1 MGTGSVRRLTA
12 HSICSVLSRSA
23 RGRRGVVQRPPAL
36 RPAGDFESDGLQI
49 EHLREGGT
57 LWDLARIYAPT
68 QDPRR
73 WIERVCELNHWPE
86 APNLRPY
93 ESFIIPDWR
102 AWPQNI
108 EIHERPDG
116 TTELVPIDPYAD
128 GPVAQMKGE

>member
-1 MGTGSVRRLTA
+1 MYDKRESSHGCDSMLLGLLLALCTLAGAALVNDHLRSGPPVR
-12 HSICSVLSRSA
+12 
-23 RGRRGVVQRPPAL
+23 
-36 RPAGDFESDGLQI
+36 FESDGLQI

-73 WIERVCELNHWPE
+73 WIERVCELNHWTE

-102 AWPQNI
+102 DWPQNI

-116 TTELVPIDPYAD
+116 TTELVPVDPYAAP
-128 GPVAQMKGE
+128 GNGGR